1 MTDLHLWQVAF
12 RVVEDPALSQE
23 QAIEELKRQDDARQQ
38 AQAEIQ
44 QGMKK
49 ALEEV
54 ATLRRELQESRQ
66 VKE

>member
-1 MTDLHLWQVAF
+1 MTNLHLWQVAF
-12 RVVEDPALSQE
+12 GIVADAALSQA
-23 QAIEELKRQDDARQQ
+23 QAIEELKRQDDTRQQ

-66 VKE
+66 AK